1 MLPTEPDRDW
11 RAFSAPGAT
20 EHVLGR
26 PGCASR
32 VAGAVCLST
41 KTQVHFREG
50 RAQSM
55 SMARPLPLDFRN
67 TNTLWCS
74 VLAETLVRSGVTVA
88 VTSPGSRST
97 PLTMVLA
104 RHPRMEAIPVLDE
117 RSAAFFAL
125 GIAKRTR
132 KPVVLVCTSGT
143 AAANYL
149 PAIVEASESGVPL
162 VILTADRPPEMR
174 ECSSGQTIDQQKL
187 YGNYVAFY
195 HELCVPEATLLRL
208 RYLRQTVAQAVARAY
223 APQAGPVHLN
233 CPFRDPLVPV
243 ADSQAEALAS
253 SLDETFFDHFE
264 GASPRLAGSARID
277 VAGWPARGLI
287 VAGGDQVFDSDAYG
301 RSVDKLANALGWPV
315 LVDALS
321 PARRAHPSGV
331 VTVSTYDA
339 ILRDAGQAERLRPDK
354 ILCLGGWPTSKVLR
368 DWIGR
373 CDVETVLVAATF
385 KNRDA
390 LHGRTTHLHTSV
402 ESLEVR
408 GCGAGE
414 PAYRDA
420 WLSAEARARGRI
432 DAAME
437 ADATLFEPKAA
448 WLLAQHLPE
457 HTAVHVANSMPVRD
471 LEYFW
476 PATARRLDV
485 YFNRGANGIDG
496 TLSTA
501 FGVAHGGRPSVLLTG
516 DLSFLHDTNGLL
528 LRPALRGSLTIVLI
542 DNRGGG
548 IFEHLPVA
556 QYDPPFERYFATPQD
571 VDFAALC
578 AAHGVE
584 FVAVESW
591 AQFTGL
597 IETLPERGVRVL
609 ALRTD
614 RKRDAA
620 RRKQLLAEAGRGE

>member
-1 MLPTEPDRDW
+1 MALPHT
-11 RAFSAPGAT
+11 
-20 EHVLGR
+20 
-26 PGCASR
+26 
-32 VAGAVCLST
+32 
-41 KTQVHFREG
+41 
-50 RAQSM
+50 
-55 SMARPLPLDFRN
+55 LDFRN

-74 VLAETLVRSGVTVA
+74 VLAETLVREGVTVA

-97 PLTMVLA
+97 PLTMALA
-104 RHPRMEAIPVLDE
+104 RHPQMEAIPVLDE

-132 KPVVLVCTSGT
+132 KPVALVCTSGT

-149 PAIVEASESGVPL
+149 PAIVEASESGAPL
-162 VILTADRPPEMR
+162 IVLTADRPPEMR

-187 YGNYVAFY
+187 YGGYVAFY
-195 HELCVPEATLLRL
+195 HELCVPEATLPRL
-208 RYLRQTVAQAVARAY
+208 RYLRQTVVQAVARAC
-223 APQAGPVHLN
+223 ALQAGPVHLN

-243 ADSQAEALAS
+243 EDAAVAS
-253 SLDETFFDHFE
+253 LRDCLDETFFVAPPHDLL
-264 GASPRLAGSARID
+264 ASSASLD
-277 VAGWPARGLI
+277 VTGWPACGAI
-287 VAGGDQVFDSDAYG
+287 VAGPDAVSDSAAYAKVVAQVAKS
-301 RSVDKLANALGWPV
+301 LGWPV
-315 LVDALS
+315 LADALS
-321 PARRAHPSGV
+321 PARRKQEEVGSI
-331 VTVSTYDA
+331 VTAYDA
-339 ILRDAGQAERLRPDK
+339 ILRDTGLGQSLRPER
-354 ILCLGGWPTSKVLR
+354 ILCLGGWPTSKNLR
-368 DWIGR
+368 SWIEQ
-373 CDVETVLVAATF
+373 CDAEIVIVGPTA

-390 LHGRTTHLHTSV
+390 LHGRTRHLAASV
-402 ESLEVR
+402 EALSIR
-408 GCGAGE
+408 GSIAGDA
-414 PAYRDA
+414 AYRDK
-420 WLSAEARARGRI
+420 WQDAESRARQCI
-432 DAAME
+432 DVALTAE
-437 ADATLFEPKAA
+437 SELFEPKAA

-457 HTAVHVANSMPVRD
+457 RTAMCVANSMPVRD

-476 PATARRLDV
+476 PATTRGLDV

-501 FGVAHGGRPSVLLTG
+501 FGVAHGGRPTVLLTG

-578 AAHGVE
+578 AAHRVE
-584 FVAVESW
+584 FVPVKSW

-614 RKRDAA
+614 RKLDAA
-620 RRKQLLAEAGRGE
+620 QRKRLLAEAGRAE